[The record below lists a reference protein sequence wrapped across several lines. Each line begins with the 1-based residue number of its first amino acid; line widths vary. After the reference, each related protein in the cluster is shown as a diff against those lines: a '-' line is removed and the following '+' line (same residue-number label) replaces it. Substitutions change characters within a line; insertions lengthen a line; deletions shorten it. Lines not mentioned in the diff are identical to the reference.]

1 MIRRIIL
8 VLLALIVITAI
19 GFFTIGPGIV
29 ERDMNKVVPGAMP
42 KVSPETAALHKSLQ
56 IADLHADTLL
66 WKRSLLDAADRG
78 QVDLPRL
85 QTGNVA
91 LQVFSSVTKTPK
103 GQNYEANSDDTDNI
117 TLLTFA
123 QLQPPETWSSL
134 LERSLWHATK
144 LRRAARA
151 SKGQLRVIRSSHDLA
166 TLLADRAGGA
176 NVTGGLLSIEG
187 LQNLEGK
194 AANLDRLYD
203 AGFRMAGFAHFFDN
217 EVA

>member
-8 VLLALIVITAI
+8 VLLALIVIAAI

-42 KVSPETAALHKSLQ
+42 KITPEAAALHKSLQ

-103 GQNYEANSDDTDNI
+103 GQNYEANSADSDNI
-117 TLLTFA
+117 TLLAFA

-144 LRRAARA
+144 LRRAAA
-151 SKGQLRVIRSSHDLA
+151 AFEGQLRVIRSSDDLA
-166 TLLADRAGGA
+166 KLLADRQRRRERHRRAAVDRGAPEPRRQGRQSRPAVRRRVPHGGVRA
-176 NVTGGLLSIEG
+176 FLR
-187 LQNLEGK
+187 Q
-194 AANLDRLYD
+194 
-203 AGFRMAGFAHFFDN
+203 
-217 EVA
+217 